1 VFAEEIPTGL
11 LNGDAQLQPPPEA
24 ISPMAI
30 VPDVLTDAWS
40 NGTATALSIS
50 VALSK
55 KAGKPLPWAPV
66 RDAIDGAIRT
76 RILERTEDSGAWP
89 SDYSNS
95 KNVLLRRPQDVPPPP
110 PPPPPPPK
118 PGVLVARAE
127 LRSNQIQDL
136 ADQISDITLAAA
148 GLDLKFNVQVEVSGT
163 NSGSAEA
170 VAKLNQLLR
179 SISQEFKLG

>member
-1 VFAEEIPTGL
+1 
-11 LNGDAQLQPPPEA
+11 
-24 ISPMAI
+24 MAI

-40 NGTATALSIS
+40 NGTATALAIS
-50 VALSK
+50 AALSK

-95 KNVLLRRPQDVPPPP
+95 KSVRLRRPQDVPPPP
-110 PPPPPPPK
+110 PPPPTPPK
-118 PGVLVARAE
+118 PGVLVAKAE

-136 ADQISDITLAAA
+136 ADQISDIRLAAA

-163 NSGSAEA
+163 NSGSTDA
-170 VAKLNQLLR
+170 VAKLNQLLGAIAEDFR
-179 SISQEFKLG
+179 LQ

>member
-1 VFAEEIPTGL
+1 
-11 LNGDAQLQPPPEA
+11 
-24 ISPMAI
+24 MAI

-76 RILERTEDSGAWP
+76 RILERTENSGAWP

-95 KNVLLRRPQDVPPPP
+95 KNVRLRRPQDVPPPP
-110 PPPPPPPK
+110 QPPPPPPPK
-118 PGVLVARAE
+118 PGILIARAE

-148 GLDLKFNVQVEVSGT
+148 GLDLRFNIQVEVSGT
-163 NSGSAEA
+163 NSGSVDA
-170 VAKLNQLLR
+170 VAKLNQLLGAIAENFELR
-179 SISQEFKLG
+179 